1 MVETS
6 ASASQVIT
14 INRRTDGLPDD
25 PATIAPPLDDT
36 VPTNIFSAT
45 EFLYTGINP
54 IQTGVVP
61 GTFEAHRVAVLRG
74 QVLNRD
80 GQPIPGVTI
89 NILDHVEYGQTL
101 SRADGMFDLVVN
113 GGGMLTLNYTQ
124 TGFLS
129 AQRQVTVPWT
139 DYTWLPDLIMLQLD
153 PNVTAIDLTTNTTM
167 QTARGSVIS
176 DSAGVRQA
184 TVFSPL
190 GITAV
195 MTMTNGTTQALP
207 ALSVRATEFTVG
219 DSGLNAMPGDL
230 PSNWAGAALREFCSQ
245 AQQAGAQDVGFSQAV
260 PIYNENFLGFPAG
273 TSVPVGYY
281 DRARSLWLPSDNGL
295 VINVVRIT
303 NGMAELDV
311 DGSGTPPSAA
321 ALIALGI
328 SDAERTRLAHLY
340 AAGQSL
346 WRIPVHHFSA
356 WDAELG
362 HPLPG

>member
-1 MVETS
+1 MVTLMTDIVSGTAPLTPTFTVNADDPDGDPLTYTWAFGDGAIASIPDSTSHRYDHVGVYTVMVTVSDGQTS

-74 QVLNRD
+74 QSLNRD

-89 NILDHVEYGQTL
+89 NILDHAEYGQTL

-176 DSAGVRQA
+176 DRAGQRQA
-184 TVFSPL
+184 TVLFPQ

-230 PSNWAGAALREFCSQ
+230 PSNSAYTYAFELALTRRNRLALRMLASAKRC
-245 AQQAGAQDVGFSQAV
+245 
-260 PIYNENFLGFPAG
+260 PYIMRTFLAFQ
-273 TSVPVGYY
+273 
-281 DRARSLWLPSDNGL
+281 RARAFQLVTTTARAACGCLP
-295 VINVVRIT
+295 IT
-303 NGMAELDV
+303 D
-311 DGSGTPPSAA
+311 
-321 ALIALGI
+321 
-328 SDAERTRLAHLY
+328 
-340 AAGQSL
+340 
-346 WRIPVHHFSA
+346 
-356 WDAELG
+356 
-362 HPLPG
+362 